1 MNFINKIIFFIVFY
15 FFTVF
20 FAIFSLPLLFLPRK
34 YLSVSLKLWSKFLST
49 LLYFFFKIEYKIF
62 GEFKYKQVIYSIQ
75 HQSVWETIVL
85 ADQLP
90 GSMAIIMKKELIS
103 LPIIGWLFRHSGA
116 IPLNRGRHIQSMRRL
131 LLGSENAIKKGDS
144 IIIYPQG
151 TRVMPGVKKPYLPGV
166 YAIYKHLNIPVVPI
180 ALNSGKFWYKF
191 YLNGPGEIKVTILP
205 AILPGMGKIEF
216 MSKLENLI
224 ENEAKKLL
232 N

>member
-15 FFTVF
+15 FFTF
-20 FAIFSLPLLFLPRK
+20 ILAIFSLPLLLFPRRFL
-34 YLSVSLKLWSKFLST
+34 SISLKLWSKFLST
-49 LLYFFFKIEYKIF
+49 LLYIFFRIEHKII
-62 GEFKYKQVIYSIQ
+62 GEFKYKQVIYAIQ
-75 HQSVWETIVL
+75 HQSVWETVVL

-90 GSMAIIMKKELIS
+90 GSIAIIMKKELIL

-116 IPLNRGRHIQSMRRL
+116 IPLNRGRHIQSIRRL

-151 TRVMPGVKKPYLPGV
+151 TRVMPGAKKPYLPGV
-166 YAIYKHLNIPVVPI
+166 FAIYKHLNLPVVPI

-191 YLNGPGEIKVTILP
+191 KLQGPGEIKVTILP
-205 AILPGMGKIEF
+205 AILPGMGKKEF

-224 ENEAKKLL
+224 ENESIKLL